1 VREVLA
7 TKDLA
12 FSELLQRDLEDHR
25 VLNGLI
31 PYLMGKSEIETSRI
45 GFFPPLLAVVL
56 PFRANTPTEFPRTLT
71 KFIESE
77 QGMHFESLEIPSYF
91 KFSRTVERHDP
102 NGDDSLE
109 NFKPVTSWRNAKLRW
124 NSYNAKLVV
133 IDGQHRAMAMLA
145 IYRTLADGGKWEHG
159 AARYKSFYLDELKRR
174 YAGRKLPQIE
184 IPVTI
189 CLFPGILNTKAPE
202 ASVHKI
208 ARNLFVDVN
217 KEAKP
222 PNPSRL
228 ILLSESSLTDMF
240 TRALLDELRSMSTSR
255 QDKTVLPLFGVEYDT
270 PSGQRAMNEQRKTC
284 VTNIDQLKLIVSIA
298 TRHRRY
304 LKSLKE
310 VPRKLGPGTDESLY
324 DQLRLDLD
332 DDDHFQSP
340 DGQRFKKSG
349 LKDDH
354 FPSWSFDE
362 LRARFLQLHGD
373 AIIRLLSEVQPYAS
387 VRDALIQF
395 EENWAVVPDEV
406 QTLAKESICDG
417 VGTYWTIRLLTE
429 TWKERVKALPL
440 DARREEE
447 RNKPKVVN
455 AFELVSQ
462 KEAEYRRLL
471 ETKVSE
477 IGITPELRST
487 STVENTSSLLKK
499 AETAAVQMGLVA
511 AYAGLVIEFALNEQ
525 DSERFLALF
534 ISRLNDVSTSRSNKG
549 LRRIFV
555 FAEDSSGG
563 PISQFYPF
571 RSLEP
576 RRWTHMRWIWLELF
590 FSSAIPYSNELNA
603 LVTQDRL
610 ASART
615 RFVTDGRQALL
626 QQAIDDFKK
635 EIKTFTSSEQHQQ
648 ESAFIKQLENS
659 YLDWFDETVIFTAT
673 AEQVDA
679 NDNEVDDND
688 EENGDAA
695 AD

>member
-1 VREVLA
+1 
-7 TKDLA
+7 
-12 FSELLQRDLEDHR
+12 
-25 VLNGLI
+25 
-31 PYLMGKSEIETSRI
+31 
-45 GFFPPLLAVVL
+45 
-56 PFRANTPTEFPRTLT
+56 
-71 KFIESE
+71 
-77 QGMHFESLEIPSYF
+77 
-91 KFSRTVERHDP
+91 
-102 NGDDSLE
+102 
-109 NFKPVTSWRNAKLRW
+109 
-124 NSYNAKLVV
+124 
-133 IDGQHRAMAMLA
+133 
-145 IYRTLADGGKWEHG
+145 
-159 AARYKSFYLDELKRR
+159 
-174 YAGRKLPQIE
+174 
-184 IPVTI
+184 
-189 CLFPGILNTKAPE
+189 
-202 ASVHKI
+202 
-208 ARNLFVDVN
+208 
-217 KEAKP
+217 
-222 PNPSRL
+222 
-228 ILLSESSLTDMF
+228 
-240 TRALLDELRSMSTSR
+240 
-255 QDKTVLPLFGVEYDT
+255 
-270 PSGQRAMNEQRKTC
+270 
-284 VTNIDQLKLIVSIA
+284 
-298 TRHRRY
+298 
-304 LKSLKE
+304 
-310 VPRKLGPGTDESLY
+310 
-324 DQLRLDLD
+324 
-332 DDDHFQSP
+332 
-340 DGQRFKKSG
+340 
-349 LKDDH
+349 
-354 FPSWSFDE
+354 
-362 LRARFLQLHGD
+362 
-373 AIIRLLSEVQPYAS
+373 LLSEVQPYAS

-679 NDNEVDDND
+679 NDDEVDDND